1 MGSIK
6 KSFKVISKV
15 IIAILFNDEFPMQ
28 AILDAISGHSFH
40 PASTEALRLFHGRGH
55 CYEGLEHINVDL
67 LGSVLLIT
75 LYKTE
80 TAVALTPLVDAARA
94 LGISAVAVQHR
105 YQQNGPVEWLLGEPQ
120 TTLIVTEQGLK
131 FELQLGHSQNLGLFL
146 DMANGRR
153 WVREQA
159 RHRNVLNLFAYTCGF
174 SVAAMAGGA
183 DTVVNLD
190 MSKGALKRGQ
200 RNHQLNDN
208 DSQGVRFLPHELFR
222 SWGKLKKLGPYELVI
237 IDPPSF
243 QRGSFVASADY
254 QKVLRRLPE
263 LLSSE
268 AELLVCLNDPDIGS
282 QFLIDLMQQHCP
294 AAAFVERLVNPASFP
309 ERDPQSGL
317 KVLRFCYSIGGKGAK
332 PLEQLNTEQG

>member
-1 MGSIK
+1 
-6 KSFKVISKV
+6 
-15 IIAILFNDEFPMQ
+15 MQ
-28 AILDAISGHSFH
+28 AIIDALHAQ
-40 PASTEALRLFHGRGH
+40 PVNPTATEALRLFHGRGH

-67 LGSVLLIT
+67 LGSVLLIS
-75 LYKTE
+75 LYQPE
-80 TAVALTPLVDAARA
+80 TAAALAPLVDAARA
-94 LGISAVAVQHR
+94 QGIPTVAVQHR
-105 YQQNGPVEWLLGEPQ
+105 YQQHGPLEWLLGDPQ
-120 TTLIVTEQGLK
+120 STLVVTEQGLK
-131 FELQLGHSQNLGLFL
+131 FELQLGQSQNLGLFL

-159 RHRNVLNLFAYTCGF
+159 QHRKVLNLFAYTCGF

-208 DSQGVRFLPHELFR
+208 DSRGVRFLPHELFR

-237 IDPPSF
+237 IDPPSC

-263 LLSSE
+263 LLGPQ
-268 AELLVCLNDPDIGS
+268 AEVLVCLNDPDIGS
-282 QFLIDLMQQHCP
+282 QFLIELMHRHCP
-294 AAAFVERLVNPASFP
+294 TAVFVERLANPASFP

-317 KVLRFCYSIGGKGAK
+317 KVLHFRYRTS
-332 PLEQLNTEQG
+332 